1 MADVSV
7 VVMIDVDLPALTSF
21 IRSHKDTTVR
31 APVGTQGKFEFEFRK
46 FLIAQQ
52 QAAISRPGRVLFTKE
67 QPVLS
72 DAPVSPVPCWPFSC
86 CLCQPARLFPSK
98 RVGDEVVFPSS
109 AAIGVSTSVA
119 SSNAIANGGEGSL
132 IMAR

>member
-72 DAPVSPVPCWPFSC
+72 DAPVSPRAMLALLVLFVPASEAFS
-86 CLCQPARLFPSK
+86 
-98 RVGDEVVFPSS
+98 VEE
-109 AAIGVSTSVA
+109 
-119 SSNAIANGGEGSL
+119 GG
-132 IMAR
+132 